1 MKKICTRALLAAAFI
16 WITTTTYAGD
26 PVEAGTTVS
35 SRDTEFV
42 QTICDNSLMV
52 KRIGELANQRSQN
65 TRVSQIGQKVA
76 LDYDKTRL
84 QFSAAAQNMGVPITA
99 ELSARA
105 SRAVEKLQSLPRM
118 DFDKATLHEL
128 VKSEQFVLLKL
139 QDESAQ
145 GDNPALKQLAA
156 SSLPLLQNDIY
167 QVVIIESDLK
177 TTASAATGT
186 SGRGLASEP

>member
-1 MKKICTRALLAAAFI
+1 
-16 WITTTTYAGD
+16 
-26 PVEAGTTVS
+26 
-35 SRDTEFV
+35 
-42 QTICDNSLMV
+42 
-52 KRIGELANQRSQN
+52 
-65 TRVSQIGQKVA
+65 
-76 LDYDKTRL
+76 
-84 QFSAAAQNMGVPITA
+84 
-99 ELSARA
+99 
-105 SRAVEKLQSLPRM
+105 M

-128 VKSEQFVLLKL
+128 VKSEQAVLLKL

>member
-1 MKKICTRALLAAAFI
+1 MKKICTGALLTAAFI
-16 WITTTTYAGD
+16 LISSTTYAGD
-26 PVEAGTTVS
+26 PAAAGTTVS

-65 TRVSQIGQKVA
+65 MRISQIGQKLA

-84 QFSAAAQNMGVPITA
+84 QFSAAAQTMGVPITT

-105 SRAVEKLQSLPRM
+105 LRTVEKLQSLPGM

-139 QDESAQ
+139 QDESAY

-156 SSLPLLQNDIY
+156 SSLPPLQNDIY
-167 QVVIIESDLK
+167 QVVILESDLR

-186 SGRGLASEP
+186 SGKGLASEP